1 MTSPDSKS
9 DPKSTPN
16 AQTDGGG
23 MLPALLA
30 GAGILA
36 VAALFIFGG
45 DDDQKDAKQQVK
57 DPTAQQA
64 SAQQAAGG
72 PNGGVANRQTDDANQ
87 GSRPKPRLNPRIA
100 DAIVTD
106 GMAPVPNK
114 KPEPTSWE
122 STDEE
127 IAYWEEELRDANR
140 MLEIR
145 QQASERVPA
154 QEERIRQGGTPEDL
168 AEFQVRK
175 QIVADN
181 LEKARARVDEVE
193 VKLSKLRG

>member
-1 MTSPDSKS
+1 MTSP

-16 AQTDGGG
+16 AQAEGGG

-45 DDDQKDAKQQVK
+45 DDEKDAKQVDK
-57 DPTAQQA
+57 NDPKAQQA
-64 SAQQAAGG
+64 SARAGG
-72 PNGGVANRQTDDANQ
+72 DPGGVAGRQVDDATET
-87 GSRPKPRLNPRIA
+87 SRPKPRLNPRIA
-100 DAIVTD
+100 NAIVTE

-122 STDEE
+122 SVEAE
-127 IAYWEEELRDANR
+127 IAYWEAELLDATR

-145 QQASERVPA
+145 QKSAERVPA
-154 QEERIRQGGTPEDL
+154 EEERIRQNGTPEDL
-168 AEFQVRK
+168 AQFQGRK

-181 LEKARARVDEVE
+181 LAKAQARVTDVE
-193 VKLSKLRG
+193 LKLQKLRG

>member
-1 MTSPDSKS
+1 
-9 DPKSTPN
+9 
-16 AQTDGGG
+16 

-45 DDDQKDAKQQVK
+45 DDEKDAKQVDK
-57 DPTAQQA
+57 NDPKAQQA
-64 SAQQAAGG
+64 SARAGG
-72 PNGGVANRQTDDANQ
+72 DPGGVAGRQVDDATET
-87 GSRPKPRLNPRIA
+87 SRPKPRLNPRIA
-100 DAIVTD
+100 NAIVTE

-122 STDEE
+122 SVEAE
-127 IAYWEEELRDANR
+127 IAYWEAELLDATR

-145 QQASERVPA
+145 QKSAERVPA
-154 QEERIRQGGTPEDL
+154 EEERIRQNGTPEDL
-168 AEFQVRK
+168 AQFQGRK

-181 LEKARARVDEVE
+181 LAKAQARVTDVE
-193 VKLSKLRG
+193 LKLQKLRG